1 MHYALDW
8 IGMYCIHAELQFP
21 LNFWNDAFY
30 LFTVIAI
37 VVYKK
42 NYLMKF
48 ISDMICL
55 NSRGKGEKIN
65 HKAKKK
71 SLSHVLFFKGSFYL
85 LCE

>member
-1 MHYALDW
+1 MIKVLCLRRWKIYSAVVQYALDW

-42 NYLMKF
+42 N
-48 ISDMICL
+48 
-55 NSRGKGEKIN
+55 
-65 HKAKKK
+65 
-71 SLSHVLFFKGSFYL
+71 
-85 LCE
+85 

>member
-8 IGMYCIHAELQFP
+8 IGIYCIHAELQFP

-37 VVYKK
+37 VVEEKGKK
-42 NYLMKF
+42 LIIKP
-48 ISDMICL
+48 
-55 NSRGKGEKIN
+55 
-65 HKAKKK
+65 KKK